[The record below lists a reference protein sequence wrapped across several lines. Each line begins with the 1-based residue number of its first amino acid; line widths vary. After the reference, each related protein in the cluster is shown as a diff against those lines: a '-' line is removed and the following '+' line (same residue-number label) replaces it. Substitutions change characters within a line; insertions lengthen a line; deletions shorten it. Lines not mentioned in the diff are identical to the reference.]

1 MVKRTSSPTTTT
13 TPPEKKRKK
22 AADTVTTRSP
32 PPLLEKKK
40 AQPRSARVKIYQM
53 FYCQNKSLICFS
65 LHRKRHLHFVQIYN
79 IYIYVYK
86 VFCFF
91 LYTNVHIFFTPYI
104 NTFENYKNVR
114 PVLKKTHQT
123 NKEKQNKNKHWAL
136 LRLNL
141 KKKQCL

>member
-1 MVKRTSSPTTTT
+1 MYIK
-13 TPPEKKRKK
+13 
-22 AADTVTTRSP
+22 
-32 PPLLEKKK
+32 
-40 AQPRSARVKIYQM
+40 
-53 FYCQNKSLICFS
+53 FS
-65 LHRKRHLHFVQIYN
+65 V
-79 IYIYVYK
+79 
-86 VFCFF
+86 FF

-141 KKKQCL
+141 KKKKNVFDAIDFSDVTWR